1 MAKELRNQYT
11 NGASRPIAARL
22 TGKEL
27 TMRSQSMT
35 LRSIAAAIAAL
46 LLAACGSTEIL
57 GSSEELRAAPRTAEE
72 VAATSPDYLIGPL
85 DQLEVFVWRAP
96 ELSTKVTVRPD
107 GRISTP
113 LVEDMV
119 AAGKTPSQ
127 LSGDIEKALLEY
139 VKSPEVTV
147 IVSDFSSTFD
157 QQVRVLGEA
166 QKPIA
171 LPYQSGM
178 TVLDVM
184 VAVGGLT
191 EFAAGN
197 RAVLIRG
204 KGEERKSYRLK
215 LDDLLRKGNISANV
229 PVLPGDVILIP
240 ESVF

>member
-1 MAKELRNQYT
+1 MVLRQ
-11 NGASRPIAARL
+11 NGRL
-22 TGKEL
+22 FEHFKDEI
-27 TMRSQSMT
+27 MT
-35 LRSIAAAIAAL
+35 KLYQLCRYAILGAAAIVIAGCSAVGLGGGNLATAPSTTTEAAN
-46 LLAACGSTEIL
+46 AA
-57 GSSEELRAAPRTAEE
+57 
-72 VAATSPDYLIGPL
+72 PDYLIGPL
-85 DQLEVFVWRAP
+85 DQLEIFVWRSP
-96 ELSTKVTVRPD
+96 ELSTNITVRPD

-127 LSGDIEKALLEY
+127 LARDLEGSLRQY

-147 IVSDFSSTFD
+147 IVSNFSSTFD

-166 QKPIA
+166 QQPIA
-171 LPYQSGM
+171 LPYQAGM

-204 KGEERKSYRLK
+204 QGEERNSYRLR

>member
-1 MAKELRNQYT
+1 MINFSRLLLGALSMAALALGGCSALNIGGEQL
-11 NGASRPIAARL
+11 
-22 TGKEL
+22 
-27 TMRSQSMT
+27 
-35 LRSIAAAIAAL
+35 AAAPANAIDAAD
-46 LLAACGSTEIL
+46 A
-57 GSSEELRAAPRTAEE
+57 
-72 VAATSPDYLIGPL
+72 SPDYLIGPL
-85 DQLEVFVWRAP
+85 DQLEIFVWRAP
-96 ELSTKVTVRPD
+96 ELSTNVTVRPD

-119 AAGKTPSQ
+119 ASGKTPSI
-127 LSGDIEKALLEY
+127 LATDLEGALRRY
-139 VKSPEVTV
+139 VKTPEVTV

-166 QKPIA
+166 QQPIA
-171 LPYQSGM
+171 LPYQAGM

-204 KGEERKSYRLK
+204 QGEDRQSYRLR
-215 LDDLLRKGNISANV
+215 LNDLLRKGNISANV

-240 ESVF
+240 ESVL

>member
-1 MAKELRNQYT
+1 MMKILDNFRMLA
-11 NGASRPIAARL
+11 L
-22 TGKEL
+22 TGAALILSACSAVGIGGEKL
-27 TMRSQSMT
+27 
-35 LRSIAAAIAAL
+35 AAAPASASDAA
-46 LLAACGSTEIL
+46 AA
-57 GSSEELRAAPRTAEE
+57 A
-72 VAATSPDYLIGPL
+72 PDYLIGPL
-85 DQLEVFVWRAP
+85 DALEIFVWRAP

-119 AAGKTPSQ
+119 AAGKTPSK
-127 LSGDIEKALLEY
+127 LANDLEGVLREY
-139 VKSPEVTV
+139 VRAPEVTV
-147 IVSDFSSTFD
+147 IVSDFSSTYD

-166 QKPIA
+166 AQPVA
-171 LPYQSGM
+171 LAYQAGM

-197 RAVLIRG
+197 KAVLIRG
-204 KGEERKSYRLK
+204 QGEDRQSYRLR

-240 ESVF
+240 ESIL

>member
-1 MAKELRNQYT
+1 MNKFNQFRRYAFSCLVILAMAGCAAVGVDGNKLASAPTTTE
-11 NGASRPIAARL
+11 GAVN
-22 TGKEL
+22 
-27 TMRSQSMT
+27 
-35 LRSIAAAIAAL
+35 
-46 LLAACGSTEIL
+46 
-57 GSSEELRAAPRTAEE
+57 AAPE
-72 VAATSPDYLIGPL
+72 YLVGPL

-96 ELSTKVTVRPD
+96 ELSTDVTVRPD

-119 AAGKTPSQ
+119 ASGKTPSQ
-127 LSGDIEKALLEY
+127 LAQDLEGALREY
-139 VKSPEVTV
+139 VKNPEVTV
-147 IVSDFSSTFD
+147 IVSNFSSTFD

-166 QKPIA
+166 QEPTA
-171 LPYQSGM
+171 LPFQAGM

-204 KGEERKSYRLK
+204 KNDDRESFRLR
-215 LDDLLRKGNISANV
+215 LDDLLRKGKISANA

>member
-1 MAKELRNQYT
+1 M
-11 NGASRPIAARL
+11 IF
-22 TGKEL
+22 
-27 TMRSQSMT
+27 
-35 LRSIAAAIAAL
+35 RSIAAAVAAVF
-46 LLAACGSTEIL
+46 LASCASGDVM
-57 GSSEELRAAPRTAEE
+57 SSEQLRASPES
-72 VAATSPDYLIGPL
+72 VAASSSSAVSPDYLIGPL

-96 ELSTKVTVRPD
+96 ELSTKITVRPD

-119 AAGKTPSQ
+119 AAGKTPTRLAKDLEAALSQ
-127 LSGDIEKALLEY
+127 Y
-139 VKSPEVTV
+139 VKTPQVSV
-147 IVSDFSSTFD
+147 IVSNFTSTFD

-171 LPYQSGM
+171 LPYQAGM

-197 RAVLIRG
+197 KSVLIRG
-204 KGEERKSYRLK
+204 KGEERQSYRLR

-240 ESVF
+240 ESMF

>member
-1 MAKELRNQYT
+1 MIN
-11 NGASRPIAARL
+11 PIKICKI
-22 TGKEL
+22 GF
-27 TMRSQSMT
+27 
-35 LRSIAAAIAAL
+35 IA
-46 LLAACGSTEIL
+46 LAAGLFSGCALIEGGEQLS
-57 GSSEELRAAPRTAEE
+57 AAPDSPAD
-72 VAATSPDYLIGPL
+72 AAMDAPDYLIGPL
-85 DQLEVFVWRAP
+85 DQLEIFVWRAP
-96 ELSTKVTVRPD
+96 ELSTNVTVRPD

-119 AAGKTPSQ
+119 ASGKTPSQ
-127 LSGDIEKALLEY
+127 LSRDLEQSLRKY
-139 VKSPEVTV
+139 VKTPEVTV
-147 IVSDFSSTFD
+147 IVSNFSSTFD

-166 QKPIA
+166 QQPIA
-171 LPYQSGM
+171 LPFQAGM

-204 KGEERKSYRLK
+204 KGAERQSYRVR
-215 LDDLLRKGNISANV
+215 LDDLLRKGNIQANV

>member
-1 MAKELRNQYT
+1 MLN
-11 NGASRPIAARL
+11 RL
-22 TGKEL
+22 V
-27 TMRSQSMT
+27 
-35 LRSIAAAIAAL
+35 AVVAAL
-46 LLAACGSTEIL
+46 FAVVGC
-57 GSSEELRAAPRTAEE
+57 SSSDVLSDAQLRAAPESAE
-72 VAATSPDYLIGPL
+72 AAAASSPDYLIGPL

-119 AAGKTPSQ
+119 AAGKTPSD
-127 LSGDIEKALLEY
+127 LAKDLERVLLQY
-139 VKSPEVTV
+139 VKTPQVTV
-147 IVSDFSSTFD
+147 IVSDFTSTFD

-197 RAVLIRG
+197 KATLIRG
-204 KGEERKSYRLK
+204 VGENRQSYRLR
-215 LDDLLRKGNISANV
+215 LDDLLRKGRISANV

>member
-1 MAKELRNQYT
+1 MIKLNKIYQCAL
-11 NGASRPIAARL
+11 
-22 TGKEL
+22 
-27 TMRSQSMT
+27 
-35 LRSIAAAIAAL
+35 AAL
-46 LLAACGSTEIL
+46 LALVMAGC
-57 GSSEELRAAPRTAEE
+57 SSLNVFGGGEQLQAAPQSPAE
-72 VAATSPDYLIGPL
+72 AADAAPDYLIGPL
-85 DQLEVFVWRAP
+85 DQLQIFVWRAP
-96 ELSTKVTVRPD
+96 ELSTNVTVRPD

-119 AAGKTPSQ
+119 ASGKTPSI
-127 LSGDIEKALLEY
+127 LANDLESELRQY

-147 IVSDFSSTFD
+147 IVSNFSSTFD

-166 QKPIA
+166 QQPIA
-171 LPYQSGM
+171 LPFQAGM

-204 KGEERKSYRLK
+204 QGADRTSYRLR

-240 ESVF
+240 ESIL

>member
-1 MAKELRNQYT
+1 MNKFNQFRQY
-11 NGASRPIAARL
+11 AISCV
-22 TGKEL
+22 
-27 TMRSQSMT
+27 M
-35 LRSIAAAIAAL
+35 AIAMAGCAAVGVDGNK
-46 LLAACGSTEIL
+46 LASAPTTTE
-57 GSSEELRAAPRTAEE
+57 GAVNAA
-72 VAATSPDYLIGPL
+72 PDYLVGPL

-96 ELSTKVTVRPD
+96 ELSTNVTVRPD

-119 AAGKTPSQ
+119 ASGKTPSQ
-127 LSGDIEKALLEY
+127 LAHDLEGALSEY
-139 VKSPEVTV
+139 VKTPEVTV
-147 IVSDFSSTFD
+147 IVSNFSSTFD

-166 QKPIA
+166 QEPTA
-171 LPYQSGM
+171 LPFQAGM

-204 KGEERKSYRLK
+204 KNDARESYRLR
-215 LDDLLRKGNISANV
+215 LDDLLRKGKITANA

>member
-1 MAKELRNQYT
+1 MF
-11 NGASRPIAARL
+11 
-22 TGKEL
+22 
-27 TMRSQSMT
+27 
-35 LRSIAAAIAAL
+35 LRSIAAA
-46 LLAACGSTEIL
+46 LAGLTLIGCSAGIL
-57 GSSEELRAAPRTAEE
+57 GGGESLQSAPTTAAEG
-72 VAATSPDYLIGPL
+72 AASAPDYLIGPL
-85 DQLEVFVWRAP
+85 DQLEIFVWRAP
-96 ELSTKVTVRPD
+96 ELSTNVTVRPD

-119 AAGKTPSQ
+119 ASGKTPSI
-127 LSGDIEKALLEY
+127 LAKDLERVLAEY
-139 VKSPEVTV
+139 VKSPQVTV
-147 IVSDFSSTFD
+147 IVSNFSSTFD

-204 KGEERKSYRLK
+204 TGENRQSFRLK
-215 LDDLLRKGNISANV
+215 LDNLLRKGEISANV
-229 PVLPGDVILIP
+229 PMLPGDVILIP
-240 ESVF
+240 ESIF

>member
-1 MAKELRNQYT
+1 MILRT
-11 NGASRPIAARL
+11 IAAVFCAIL
-22 TGKEL
+22 
-27 TMRSQSMT
+27 
-35 LRSIAAAIAAL
+35 AAACSSGDL
-46 LLAACGSTEIL
+46 L
-57 GSSEELRAAPRTAEE
+57 SSDQLRAAPESS
-72 VAATSPDYLIGPL
+72 AAAAAASPDYLIGPL

-96 ELSTKVTVRPD
+96 ELSTKVAVRPD

-119 AAGKTPSQ
+119 AAGKTPTQ
-127 LSGDIEKALLEY
+127 LAKDLEGALGRY
-139 VKSPEVTV
+139 VKTPQVTV
-147 IVSDFSSTFD
+147 IVSNFTSTFD

-191 EFAAGN
+191 NFAAGN
-197 RAVLIRG
+197 KSVLIRG
-204 KGEERKSYRLK
+204 QGEQRQSYRLR

-240 ESVF
+240 ESIF

>member
-1 MAKELRNQYT
+1 MILRT
-11 NGASRPIAARL
+11 
-22 TGKEL
+22 
-27 TMRSQSMT
+27 
-35 LRSIAAAIAAL
+35 IAAAICAM
-46 LLAACGSTEIL
+46 LAAAC
-57 GSSEELRAAPRTAEE
+57 SSGDLLSSDQLRAAPESSAD
-72 VAATSPDYLIGPL
+72 AAAASPDYLIGPL

-96 ELSTKVTVRPD
+96 ELSTKVAVRPD

-119 AAGKTPSQ
+119 AAGKTPTQ
-127 LSGDIEKALLEY
+127 LAKDLEGALGRY
-139 VKSPEVTV
+139 VKTPQVTV
-147 IVSDFSSTFD
+147 IVSNFTSTFD

-191 EFAAGN
+191 NFAAGN
-197 RAVLIRG
+197 KSVLIRG
-204 KGEERKSYRLK
+204 QGEQRQSYRLR

-240 ESVF
+240 ESIF

>member
-1 MAKELRNQYT
+1 MMTHINLIRAGL
-11 NGASRPIAARL
+11 AAM
-22 TGKEL
+22 G
-27 TMRSQSMT
+27 
-35 LRSIAAAIAAL
+35 AL
-46 LLAACGSTEIL
+46 LLGACSIFNGGGQLAAAPST
-57 GSSEELRAAPRTAEE
+57 SSEAAAE
-72 VAATSPDYLIGPL
+72 SPDYLIGPL
-85 DQLEVFVWRAP
+85 DQLEIFVWRSP
-96 ELSTKVTVRPD
+96 ELSTNVTVRPD

-113 LVEDMV
+113 LVEDML
-119 AAGKTPSQ
+119 ASGKTPSE
-127 LSGDIEKALLEY
+127 LSRDLEQSLRKY
-139 VKSPEVTV
+139 VKTPEVTV
-147 IVSDFSSTFD
+147 IVSNFSSTFD

-166 QKPIA
+166 QRPVA

-204 KGEERKSYRLK
+204 QGADRQSYRVR

-240 ESVF
+240 ESAF

>member
-1 MAKELRNQYT
+1 
-11 NGASRPIAARL
+11 
-22 TGKEL
+22 
-27 TMRSQSMT
+27 
-35 LRSIAAAIAAL
+35 
-46 LLAACGSTEIL
+46 
-57 GSSEELRAAPRTAEE
+57 
-72 VAATSPDYLIGPL
+72 
-85 DQLEVFVWRAP
+85 
-96 ELSTKVTVRPD
+96 VTVRPD

-119 AAGKTPSQ
+119 ASGKTPSQ
-127 LSGDIEKALLEY
+127 LSRDLEQSLRRY
-139 VKSPEVTV
+139 VKTPEVTV
-147 IVSDFSSTFD
+147 IVSNFSSTFD

-166 QKPIA
+166 QQPIA
-171 LPYQSGM
+171 LPFQAGM

-204 KGEERKSYRLK
+204 KGAERQSYRVR

-240 ESVF
+240 ESAF